1 MSSTNKRKAVNT
13 KNKKNNLNKKV
24 ATGEAIDEESK
35 KSPDMSVKTKKL
47 NAEITKNEEELD
59 QQQRLLVI
67 QDKTADLETKLNQ
80 LKSEYEQTK
89 KDSIEQI
96 NSTNI
101 ELDKKVQELKNRGK
115 ENKILINRL
124 KTLENNLNEK
134 YMKAMDIKH
143 IRKRNDINSENE
155 IKKDKEVKEEE
166 IKILKK
172 EGEAIEEI
180 YNNKIRN

>member
-1 MSSTNKRKAVNT
+1 MSTNKRKVFSKKT
-13 KNKKNNLNKKV
+13 KNTINKKI
-24 ATGEAIDEESK
+24 ATGDSNDEESK
-35 KSPDMSVKTKKL
+35 KANDNMSLKTKKINL
-47 NAEITKNEEELD
+47 EITPKLDELD

-67 QDKTADLETKLNQ
+67 QDKTADLETKLNK

-101 ELDKKVQELKNRGK
+101 ELDKKVQELKNLGK

-134 YMKAMDIKH
+134 YIKAMDIKH
-143 IRKRNDINSENE
+143 IE
-155 IKKDKEVKEEE
+155 KEMT
-166 IKILKK
+166 
-172 EGEAIEEI
+172 
-180 YNNKIRN
+180 